1 MYKEVKFEAPY
12 KKPAY
17 ISFYS
22 SASSFA
28 SWYWEWN
35 QICDWLQYK
44 PLLNLPASPGCN

>member
-1 MYKEVKFEAPY
+1 VKFEAPY

-28 SWYWEWN
+28 S
-35 QICDWLQYK
+35 
-44 PLLNLPASPGCN
+44 